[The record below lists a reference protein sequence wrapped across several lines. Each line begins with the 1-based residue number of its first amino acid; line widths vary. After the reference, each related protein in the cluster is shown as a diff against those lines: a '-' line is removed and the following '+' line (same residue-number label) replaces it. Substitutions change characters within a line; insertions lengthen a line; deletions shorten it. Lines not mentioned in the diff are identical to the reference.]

1 MRGAKKD
8 CQLSRVVK
16 RRLVVLIQIVKIV
29 ILMERAKNLLRKKR
43 VVQTQTVRIVTPM
56 ELVRKNKPKIMT
68 QELLQMFKMGRTRL
82 TNQLPNIKEADLVKK
97 LHPNSNSV
105 GFLMQHIAEVE
116 QLFAKNVFGLDIKV
130 TMLTVGKLIHDTG
143 KFKDLNAELELLNQS
158 ASVLEQ
164 AILKQSDADWQ
175 SNVTTAEFGTVTKA
189 EALSR
194 IISHTAYHA
203 GQIGLILKY
212 AS

>member
-1 MRGAKKD
+1 MVLVKK
-8 CQLSRVVK
+8 QML
-16 RRLVVLIQIVKIV
+16 
-29 ILMERAKNLLRKKR
+29 KN
-43 VVQTQTVRIVTPM
+43 
-56 ELVRKNKPKIMT
+56 KIMT
-68 QELLQMFKMGRTRL
+68 QELVQMFKMARTRL
-82 TNQLPNIKEADLVKK
+82 TNQLPTIKEADLIKK
-97 LHPNSNSV
+97 LHPNSNSI

-116 QLFAKNVFGLDIKV
+116 QLFAKNVFGLDIRV
-130 TMLTVGKLIHDTG
+130 TMSTVGKTIHDTG
-143 KFKDLNAELELLNQS
+143 KFTNLNAGIELLNQS

-175 SNVTTAEFGTVTKA
+175 TNITTVEFGTVTKA

-212 AS
+212 AN

>member
-1 MRGAKKD
+1 
-8 CQLSRVVK
+8 
-16 RRLVVLIQIVKIV
+16 
-29 ILMERAKNLLRKKR
+29 
-43 VVQTQTVRIVTPM
+43 
-56 ELVRKNKPKIMT
+56 MT
-68 QELLQMFKMGRTRL
+68 QELLKMFKMGRTRL

-97 LHPNSNSV
+97 LHPNSNSI
-105 GFLMQHIAEVE
+105 GFLLRHINEVE
-116 QLFAKNVFGLDIKV
+116 HLFAKNVFGLDIRV
-130 TMLTVGKLIHDTG
+130 MASTIGKGIHDTG
-143 KFKDLNAELELLNQS
+143 KFINLQAELDGLNES

-164 AILKQSDADWQ
+164 AILKQTDADWQ

-212 AS
+212 AN